1 MYELP
6 FSDLSS
12 FDVMDEINLCNLNMN
27 AKVDDGKKPQ
37 FLFLLQCPQDHGER
51 KKKTEK
57 QNGERTLCLYV
68 FGLQTKPRSLADKV

>member
-51 KKKTEK
+51 KKK
-57 QNGERTLCLYV
+57 N
-68 FGLQTKPRSLADKV
+68 